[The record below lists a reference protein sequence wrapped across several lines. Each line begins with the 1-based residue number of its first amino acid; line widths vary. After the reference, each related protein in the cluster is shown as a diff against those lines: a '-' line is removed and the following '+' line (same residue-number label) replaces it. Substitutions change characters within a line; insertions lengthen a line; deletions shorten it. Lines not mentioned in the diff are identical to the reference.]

1 MDLLNGLLYNIR
13 GLRLGIKTAKLLFWG
28 LIRFAMVLLITV
40 LLAGLILSY
49 HQEIL
54 NLIWAKPESLWVLW
68 LWRILSWLVSLFL
81 VALAALFSYLISQIL
96 FSVVI
101 MDHMSRITE
110 LKVTGRVRE
119 PERGPMYRLFLYLVK
134 QEIPRTI
141 LPVLASALIMI
152 LGWLIALGPILVLI
166 SSGIAIIFLAWDN
179 TDLIPARRLVPFK
192 NRFRS
197 LLKTIPFHL
206 GFGLPFL
213 VPGLNFLF
221 LSFAPVGAT
230 IYYLDKH
237 DALEVE
243 GTTYEPE
250 GLASSST
257 SKCPG
262 RTWWRAPGRDP
273 LGRRT

>member
-68 LWRILSWLVSLFL
+68 LWHLLSWLVSLFL

-119 PERGPMYRLFLYLVK
+119 PERGPMYRLFLHLVK

-141 LPVLASALIMI
+141 LPVLVSALIMI

-243 GTTYEPE
+243 GTTYESE

-257 SKCPG
+257 SKYPG
-262 RTWWRAPGRDP
+262 HT
-273 LGRRT
+273 